1 MFYKLLMCFRYIAT
15 TKFEPTYARR
25 SFPCFDEPS
34 FKSKYNVSLVRPST
48 GNYIALSNMN
58 QVVGSF
64 QKSTGDFIILKPP
77 DFTHSNKLCQ
87 VMIWLDF
94 LVTGA
99 IGTLP
104 VLPTKVYHILI
115 KCGTRHEIYQ
125 QAMGLLK
132 FPLMRLV
139 GGCDPLINF

>member
-1 MFYKLLMCFRYIAT
+1 MFSKLLICFRYIAT

-64 QKSTGDFIILKPP
+64 
-77 DFTHSNKLCQ
+77 
-87 VMIWLDF
+87 
-94 LVTGA
+94 
-99 IGTLP
+99 
-104 VLPTKVYHILI
+104 
-115 KCGTRHEIYQ
+115 
-125 QAMGLLK
+125 
-132 FPLMRLV
+132 
-139 GGCDPLINF
+139 